1 MFKLADLT
9 YRAAKRLVISV
20 VGFTVLSIGIAM
32 LVLPGPAMVVIP
44 LGLAILG
51 AEFAWARR
59 FLRTIREK
67 GTQAFSSL
75 GSLLRAR
82 RAEHDAEEP
91 SPPAAES
98 AGDAPGGT
106 TPPPDVTADVPQEPG
121 SRTTGS

>member
-9 YRAAKRLVISV
+9 YRAAKRLVISI
-20 VGFTVLSIGIAM
+20 VGFTVLLIGIAM

-67 GTQAFSSL
+67 GTQAFSSI

-82 RAEHDAEEP
+82 RAEREADEP
-91 SPPAAES
+91 Q
-98 AGDAPGGT
+98 AGPEASTAQPPGGT
-106 TPPPDVTADVPQEPG
+106 PGDGPAGAAQEPG